1 MIQTAHDEQGHEYYD
16 AIFARGYVTR
26 GYYPLYEQV
35 LRMIEQPGPPRGVL
49 EIGCGVGDLGRMI
62 VERGYPYRGFD
73 FSPVAVEC
81 SRKLCPEGKFVTGDA
96 YNSSAYLPHD
106 YDTVVALEV
115 LEHLDDIRII
125 ENIPAGVRLIASVPD
140 YDDVAHLRL
149 YQDPHRDIVERFRPL
164 LKVTNIVLL
173 SRQVSKSDA
182 RTIYVLEGLRVK
194 SSVTATEVE
203 GMSAPR
209 VGRNDLCPCGS
220 GLKYKRCCL
229 P

>member
-1 MIQTAHDEQGHEYYD
+1 MIQTAHDEQGQEYYD
-16 AIFARGYVTR
+16 AIFARCYVTR

-35 LRMIEQPGPPRGVL
+35 LGMIEQPGPPRGVL

-81 SRKLCPEGKFVTGDA
+81 SRRLCPEAQFATGDA
-96 YNSSAYLPHD
+96 YSPSAYLPHD
-106 YDTVVALEV
+106 YDTAVALEV
-115 LEHLDDIRII
+115 LEHLDDLRII
-125 ENIPAGVRLIASVPD
+125 ENIPTGVRLIASVPD

-164 LKVTNIVLL
+164 LKVTSIVSL
-173 SRQVSKSDA
+173 SRQVSKSDT
-182 RTIYVLEGLRVK
+182 RTIYVFEGLRVE
-194 SSVTATEVE
+194 SSVNATEVE
-203 GMSAPR
+203 GTNTPK
-209 VGRNDLCPCGS
+209 VGRNDPCPCGS